1 MKIKV
6 GDDVYTFDP
15 AAITLKEVQALNLAA
30 GLEVTDMLSPRF
42 NDPRVLT
49 AVIWLCRTRPLDKG
63 GGGEKKRRYE
73 DVDTPLA
80 QVLIDWD
87 EPTEESPTEATLA
100 DDASESQHSSSES
113 PNSSEIPA
121 SGS

>member
-6 GDDVYTFDP
+6 GDETYTYDM
-15 AAITLKEVQALNLAA
+15 AALTLKEVQALNLAA

-63 GGGEKKRRYE
+63 GGGEKKLRYE
-73 DVDTPLA
+73 DVDVPLV
-80 QVLIDWD
+80 QVLIDWED
-87 EPTEESPTEATLA
+87 PAEEESPTEATLA
-100 DDASESQHSSSES
+100 DDVSGSQHSLSES
-113 PNSSEIPA
+113 PN
-121 SGS
+121 